1 MASMQQ
7 PASSGSEGDARYAM
21 YDEKKRKRMISNR
34 ESARRSRMRKQQ
46 HIDELLNQVN
56 QLKIENSLYSERID
70 TIFQKYAAFESD
82 NNVLRAQAAELT
94 DRLKSLSSVIE
105 IVAEANGLT
114 VDIPEIPE
122 TLLEP
127 WQLPCPIQPITA
139 SADMFQY

>member
-1 MASMQQ
+1 
-7 PASSGSEGDARYAM
+7 
-21 YDEKKRKRMISNR
+21 
-34 ESARRSRMRKQQ
+34 MRKQQ
-46 HIDELLNQVN
+46 HIDELLNQAN